1 MCVCCFFTS
10 YLSVFFY
17 LALRNIIK
25 YLTSTSE
32 KILIRKDIRESK
44 ILISVFDIQ
53 VSKVLRYLGIQVL
66 RYPGTKVSRLDM
78 CRSIIS

>member
-1 MCVCCFFTS
+1 M
-10 YLSVFFY
+10 
-17 LALRNIIK
+17 
-25 YLTSTSE
+25 
-32 KILIRKDIRESK
+32 IRKDIRESK

-53 VSKVLRYLGIQVL
+53 VSKVLRDLGIQVL